1 MLDESTVNLR
11 IPLMHLILMKETTYS
26 FSTLQLMSSGI
37 VLFLFWHGTDDLMC
51 DQLFVVM
58 MDDP

>member
-1 MLDESTVNLR
+1 
-11 IPLMHLILMKETTYS
+11 MHLILMKETTYS